1 MDGVGGI
8 VQPFVI
14 VDIDIS
20 GSWEKAGKAKVVEIT
35 WRPSHWVP
43 LAICRAAQPVWTEPG
58 HATCFSFQP
67 VADLKSRAREA
78 AVMPDSYRSGPRWGG
93 QNWSPPVTAAPGL
106 WAIPG
111 SQESLGASSPTAWQ
125 HRNLVPQHWLPW
137 TDAIYTISFHPN
149 SSARGELPNSKLR
162 KLVLREVKE

>member
-1 MDGVGGI
+1 M
-8 VQPFVI
+8 
-14 VDIDIS
+14 
-20 GSWEKAGKAKVVEIT
+20 VEIT

-78 AVMPDSYRSGPRWGG
+78 AVMPDSYRSGPTWGG
-93 QNWSPPVTAAPGL
+93 QNWSHPVTAGPGI

-111 SQESLGASSPTAWQ
+111 SQDSLGASSPTAWQ
-125 HRNLVPQHWLPW
+125 HRNLVSAMLLMALAWAPSTGYPGQMLYIPSHFIPTALQGE
-137 TDAIYTISFHPN
+137 SFPIQN
-149 SSARGELPNSKLR
+149 WRATQFKTEETGT
-162 KLVLREVKE
+162 